1 MSSAMSETF
10 FGRGR
15 LIAGG
20 AWRNWRDLLPAFLRR
35 LPDMGGPRTVVT
47 SLVIALFVA
56 HASTVATPKFSNEIT
71 FSSDM
76 NWEPAIAADPNGG
89 IYWAATRNVS
99 QSVCEGCP
107 NPGMSF
113 RYSAD
118 NGRAFGSPLWVCME
132 NCVGFPSQYD
142 PVMAVNQRGS
152 LHWAWMNW
160 WNIVRPS
167 SLPACVF

>member
-1 MSSAMSETF
+1 
-10 FGRGR
+10 
-15 LIAGG
+15 
-20 AWRNWRDLLPAFLRR
+20 
-35 LPDMGGPRTVVT
+35 MGGPRTVVT